1 MSISISRCEPRA
13 VVLVAALICGIA
25 FATAAAGA
33 DTVSGTLKYKDKRT
47 ALKYAWLVTGPN
59 DLDNDKTV
67 RRLVLSES
75 DIGPQLQACQTFA
88 CTNAEVNEGMTVD
101 FAGGPRLRY
110 WIAINFQTTQYS
122 GTAGIE
128 TFTARGNDPQRLAG
142 KLHIDDLGAGGAKVD
157 AEFDVALLKDFK
169 VAR

>member
-101 FAGGPRLRY
+101 FIGGPRVLGEFPLKRRS
-110 WIAINFQTTQYS
+110 AS
-122 GTAGIE
+122 GTAL
-128 TFTARGNDPQRLAG
+128 GNAPAIGRNQVRHREGEAFRLG
-142 KLHIDDLGAGGAKVD
+142 PPVCS
-157 AEFDVALLKDFK
+157 
-169 VAR
+169 R